1 MTRSAWIHFSLIHFS
16 LAIVAA
22 LAAMLLVRLHDA
34 SGATAPSESVAEG
47 HRLAE
52 AWCKSCHALDAT
64 AGGTSNTAPDFAAV
78 ANQPST
84 TALALRVFLQSS
96 HPSMPNLVLTPGQT
110 DDLVSYI
117 LSMKRN

>member
-1 MTRSAWIHFSLIHFS
+1 MTRSVWIHFS

-34 SGATAPSESVAEG
+34 SGATAQSESVAEG

-64 AGGTSNTAPDFAAV
+64 AGSTSNTAPDFAAV

-84 TALALRVFLQSS
+84 TALALRVFLQSN
-96 HPSMPNLVLTPGQT
+96 HHSMPNLMLTPGQT
-110 DDLVSYI
+110 DDLISYI